1 MPVGLRRQRS
11 DADQAEAAD
20 QELFPEPWS
29 RRRAKRDASAV
40 ESSPDAPQ
48 RPHMLEAFGL
58 GTPTKRWEQI
68 AGVAIAVFGAGGFL
82 SVWIPEL
89 SGPHRFADAPFYL
102 AGGLAICLVLAVA
115 SLIGKTWLMAASGLL
130 MGIGPWGADSILGLP
145 AIALGGWLLIRSSR
159 RQRAKIEAE
168 RRAHPERDP
177 RVVREQR
184 RRQKA
189 EGTRAAPRGPQ
200 PNKRYTPPKQASRH
214 RR

>member
-1 MPVGLRRQRS
+1 MGLRRQRS
-11 DADQAEAAD
+11 GADQTEVVDQDEEA
-20 QELFPEPWS
+20 FPEPWS
-29 RRRAKRDASAV
+29 RRRATREAPPV
-40 ESSPDAPQ
+40 EPGSTPPQ

-68 AGVAIAVFGAGGFL
+68 AGVAIALFGAGGFL

-102 AGGLAICLVLAVA
+102 AGGLAICIVLGVA
-115 SLIGKTWLMAASGLL
+115 SVLGKTWLMAASGLL

-159 RQRAKIEAE
+159 RQRARIEAE

-177 RVVREQR
+177 RVIREQR
-184 RRQKA
+184 RREKA
-189 EGTRAAPRGPQ
+189 QGARPGQRTPQ
-200 PNKRYTPPKQASRH
+200 PNKRYTPPKQASRN